1 MRLRAALLAGF
12 FSLAFCS
19 LAAAQAPSAPAG
31 EAIFETIER
40 DFEGLPLA
48 DLAGKTW
55 KVEDLS
61 GKTWLVNLWATWCGP
76 CMAELPHIEKLHQEL
91 EGRGAAGVLTLNF
104 DKQVGRVQPFMERKG
119 YTFPVLLAAAALD
132 KYVKEGIP
140 QNWLVDAKAKVRRKA
155 TGFDA
160 THPERFVT
168 EVKAG
173 LEQLKK
179 K

>member
-1 MRLRAALLAGF
+1 MRFRAALLAGF

-91 EGRGAAGVLTLNF
+91 EGRGDAGVLTLNF
-104 DKQVGRVQPFMERKG
+104 DKQVGRVQPFMQRKG